1 MNLFQNHCSCELPHL
16 PVITNNLLDMKVT
29 GSSQHGLTF
38 YDETTGVVNEG
49 KGLCKGFLHCLYKD
63 SHKEAGEAWAR

>member
-1 MNLFQNHCSCELPHL
+1 
-16 PVITNNLLDMKVT
+16 MKVT